1 MTGYEVYRKAA
12 ALVGV
17 DITSENTQNSGVIRR
32 ASDVIN
38 QICYD
43 LRMRGIDDLSDGIR
57 DCSEKQLDALCYGTA
72 MLLSLSEGNA
82 KNSVFTDIYNAKR
95 SAALAGRSVLKD
107 VIPKDDGGVDM
118 Q

>member
-17 DITSENTQNSGVIRR
+17 DTAAENSQNSSVIRR

-43 LRMRGIDDLSDGIR
+43 LRMHGIENLSDGIL
-57 DCSEKQLDALCYGTA
+57 DCSEKQFDALCYGTA

-82 KNSVFTDIYNAKR
+82 KNSAFTDIYNAKR

-107 VIPKDDGGVDM
+107 VIPKDDGGVD
-118 Q
+118 